1 MISNKEKLISLE
13 SYKNYFKNSKNINLQ
28 ELVLQK
34 DNIFNI
40 VIAISSETNQVES
53 FFKSQE
59 EYIGKYW
66 GGFLLEEL
74 IDFYLEKDDCQQL
87 DDFLEKNYNNFIKKL
102 FNINFSVFD
111 EGKIISSLENGV
123 ISTSFLSKEQ
133 VIFLT
138 NNQHHYLWVKE

>member
-53 FFKSQE
+53 FLKSQE
-59 EYIGKYW
+59 IARRIYW
-66 GGFLLEEL
+66 KILGWF
-74 IDFYLEKDDCQQL
+74 FVRR
-87 DDFLEKNYNNFIKKL
+87 
-102 FNINFSVFD
+102 IN
-111 EGKIISSLENGV
+111 
-123 ISTSFLSKEQ
+123 
-133 VIFLT
+133 
-138 NNQHHYLWVKE
+138 